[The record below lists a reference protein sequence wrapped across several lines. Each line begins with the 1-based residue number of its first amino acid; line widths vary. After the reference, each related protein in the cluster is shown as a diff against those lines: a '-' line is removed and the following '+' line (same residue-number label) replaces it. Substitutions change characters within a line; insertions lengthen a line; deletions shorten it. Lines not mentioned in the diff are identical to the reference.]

1 VVTTSRIHSGPPVH
15 KFGGSCL
22 ATPELTVRC
31 SRIVAD
37 ASQAPSGVV
46 IVVSALK
53 GQTNLVR
60 EMLDRLLAGGNGID
74 NFMEEVRARH
84 KLMAESTI
92 MDRHIRGE
100 VMDTVEAI
108 ATRLE
113 RLLWG
118 VIYTEELTPRTRDQA
133 LTHGER
139 MSAHLF
145 AGVLKDRGTPSVP
158 LEADRAGVVTDGVFG
173 SASADLVTTAMKLGQ
188 TVKGILGRREV
199 PVLTGFFGADAKGHS
214 TTFGRNG
221 SDYSAAVAARALG
234 SPVLTLWKDVPG
246 FMSADPNMVA
256 RARLLPLVT
265 YEEAAELSYFG
276 LRVLH
281 PRTVE
286 PLRPAGIPIQ
296 ILDIHNPDRPGS
308 MISPEAKTEERAIKS
323 VTCTGG
329 ISILKIYSAS
339 IGIRPNL
346 LSTMITALANE
357 GIHILGMSTSQAC
370 LGVVLR
376 SKDIE
381 RAQHAIKEANLPE
394 LEGIETMSGLALVGA
409 VGSGALDD
417 PTVVPR
423 MMATIADLGESV
435 ATLAAGPSSAA
446 IFFVVNE
453 DVASQAVQ
461 LVHATFCE
469 NDPA

>member
-1 VVTTSRIHSGPPVH
+1 LEVVSASRDANGPPVH

-31 SRIVAD
+31 SRIVGE
-37 ASQAPSGVV
+37 ASTGSPGVV

-60 EMLDRLLAGGNGID
+60 EMLDRLLAGENGIE

-84 KLMAESTI
+84 QLMAESTI
-92 MDRHIRGE
+92 MDRHIRSD
-100 VMDTVEAI
+100 VMERVETL

-118 VIYTEELTPRTRDQA
+118 VIYTEELTPRTRDHA

-145 AGVLKDRGTPSVP
+145 SGVLVDRGIPACP
-158 LEADRAGVVTDGVFG
+158 LEADEAGVITDGVF
-173 SASADLVTTAMKLGQ
+173 SAASADLVATAMRLGS
-188 TVKGILGRREV
+188 TVKGIRERGEV
-199 PVLTGFFGADAKGHS
+199 PVLTGFFGADGNGHS

-246 FMSADPNMVA
+246 FMSADPA
-256 RARLLPLVT
+256 RVTKAKLLPLVT

-296 ILDIHNPDRPGS
+296 IRDIHNPERPGS
-308 MISPEAKTEERAIKS
+308 MISPDAKSEERRIKS

-329 ISILKIYSAS
+329 ISILKVHSAS

-346 LSTMITALANE
+346 LSSMISALANE

-376 SKDIE
+376 TKDVARAE
-381 RAQHAIKEANLPE
+381 RAVLAAQLPE
-394 LEGIETMSGLALVGA
+394 LERVEAMSDLALVGA
-409 VGSGALDD
+409 VGSRALDD

-423 MMATIADLGESV
+423 MMATVSELGESV

-446 IFFVVNE
+446 IFFVVRE
-453 DVASQAVQ
+453 DVSAKAVQ
-461 LVHATFCE
+461 LVHSVFCE
-469 NDPA
+469 N